1 MLKRFLLAV
10 LLALPFVAATPVATA
25 EVPFPQCLPCPE
37 DTGGGGVR

>member
-1 MLKRFLLAV
+1 MFKRILLAV
-10 LLALPFVAATPVATA
+10 LLMLPFVAATNVANA